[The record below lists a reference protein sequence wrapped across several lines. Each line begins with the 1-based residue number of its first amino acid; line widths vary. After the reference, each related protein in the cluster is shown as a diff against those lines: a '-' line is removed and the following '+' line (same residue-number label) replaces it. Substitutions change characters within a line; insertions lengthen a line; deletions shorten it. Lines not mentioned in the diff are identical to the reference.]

1 MFSPSGS
8 SFLLLSVFDLNEN
21 FDQDFF
27 LQKNFSHILF
37 REIAVDAFSF
47 LQVSLSTSLHR

>member
-27 LQKNFSHILF
+27 LQKIDRFRNFDGSAVRWLF
-37 REIAVDAFSF
+37 RKKNVFNQ
-47 LQVSLSTSLHR
+47 L